1 MEALRITLHW
11 ASERLHISEL
21 DLIQLLQYQY
31 GDVTSE
37 SHSQLHDILS
47 NLQSVCRTCRFG
59 EPFVADERRIDLVT
73 DIMITLERW

>member
-31 GDVTSE
+31 GDAVSE
-37 SHSQLHDILS
+37 LHSQLQDILWD
-47 NLQSVCRTCRFG
+47 LESVCRTRRFG
-59 EPFVADERRIDLVT
+59 EPFTAVEYPIDRIEDL
-73 DIMITLERW
+73 MITLERW

>member
-31 GDVTSE
+31 GNVTSE
-37 SHSQLHDILS
+37 SHSQLHDILWD
-47 NLQSVCRTCRFG
+47 LESVCRTRRFG